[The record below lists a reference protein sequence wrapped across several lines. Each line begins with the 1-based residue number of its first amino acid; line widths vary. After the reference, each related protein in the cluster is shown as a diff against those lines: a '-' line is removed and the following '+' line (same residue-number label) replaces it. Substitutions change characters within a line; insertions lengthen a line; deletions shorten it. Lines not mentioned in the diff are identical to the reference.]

1 MTHENIITAIDIGTS
16 KIRTVIGSFSEE
28 NSRDFSV
35 LGIGTANSYAIRK
48 WNILDME
55 EFKSNLDKSL
65 EEAEKMSGEQ
75 VSGAYISLNSSS
87 FEVIKSKWIIAIS
100 GDEITTEDV
109 DRALDMAR
117 NGVDLPNKE
126 ILKVIPEYFV
136 VDMEEGVKNPLGMSA
151 RKMEVVANIFSMNKN
166 ILGNIRKAISD
177 VGIEIYDVFPN
188 LIASPEWVLSKRQKE
203 LWVVCIDIGAS
214 TTGITVY
221 EEGVLNFASIIPIGS
236 DSVTSDI
243 ALWARTSIDVAEKLK
258 LDYSELGLEEGMKG
272 ADKEIDMHEISQS
285 EDGSILPHY
294 LSKIVTAR
302 YEEIFFF
309 VREELRKAGRDGM
322 LPEGAI
328 LVGGG
333 IKERWLIELAKEILR
348 LPVFVGI
355 PVEKE
360 SLSETSISDPVFAG
374 VVWNM
379 ILANKYAPRGGSFSL
394 NISGFF
400 QSIVKVFKKILP

>member
-1 MTHENIITAIDIGTS
+1 MSHENIIAAIDIGTS
-16 KIRTVIGSFSEE
+16 KIRTVIGSFGEE

-48 WNILDME
+48 GNILDME

-75 VSGAYISLNSSS
+75 VSGAYLSFNSSS
-87 FEVIKSKWIIAIS
+87 FEVIKSKGIIAIS
-100 GDEITTEDV
+100 WDDITSEDV

-136 VDMEEGVKNPLGMSA
+136 VDLEEGVKNPLGMSA
-151 RKMEVVANIFSMNKN
+151 RKLEVVANIFSMNKN
-166 ILGNIRKAISD
+166 ILGNIRKAVSD

-188 LIASPEWVLSKRQKE
+188 LLSSPEGVLSKRQKE
-203 LWVVCIDIGAS
+203 LGVVCIDIGAS
-214 TTGITVY
+214 TTGVTVY
-221 EEGVLNFASIIPIGS
+221 EEGVLNFASIIPVGS

-243 ALWARTSIDVAEKLK
+243 ALGARTSIDVAEKLK
-258 LDYSELGLEEGMKG
+258 LDYSEIGIEEWMKG
-272 ADKEIDMHEISQS
+272 ADKEIDLHQISQW
-285 EDGSILPHY
+285 EEGSILPYY
-294 LSKIVTAR
+294 LSNIVTAR
-302 YEEIFFF
+302 YEEIFYF
-309 VREELRKAGRDGM
+309 VREELKKAWKDGM

-333 IKERWLIELAKEILR
+333 IKARGLVDLAKEMLR

-355 PVEKE
+355 PIEKE
-360 SLSETSISDPVFAG
+360 SLAETSISDPVFAAAVG
-374 VVWNM
+374 SMV
-379 ILANKYAPRGGSFSL
+379 LANKYTPRGTSFSL

-400 QSIVKVFKKILP
+400 ESIMKALKKILP

>member
-1 MTHENIITAIDIGTS
+1 
-16 KIRTVIGSFSEE
+16 
-28 NSRDFSV
+28 
-35 LGIGTANSYAIRK
+35 
-48 WNILDME
+48 
-55 EFKSNLDKSL
+55 
-65 EEAEKMSGEQ
+65 
-75 VSGAYISLNSSS
+75 
-87 FEVIKSKWIIAIS
+87 
-100 GDEITTEDV
+100 
-109 DRALDMAR
+109 MAR

-151 RKMEVVANIFSMNKN
+151 RKLEVVANIFSMNKN
-166 ILGNIRKAISD
+166 ILGNIRKAVSD

-188 LIASPEWVLSKRQKE
+188 LLASPEGVLSKRQKE
-203 LWVVCIDIGAS
+203 LGVVCIDIGAS
-214 TTGITVY
+214 TTGVTVY
-221 EEGVLNFASIIPIGS
+221 EEGVLNFSSIIPIGS

-243 ALWARTSIDVAEKLK
+243 ALGARTSIDVAEKLK
-258 LDYSELGLEEGMKG
+258 LDYSELGLEEGTKG
-272 ADKEIDMHEISQS
+272 ADKEIDMHEISQG
-285 EDGSILPHY
+285 EEGTILPHY

-333 IKERWLIELAKEILR
+333 IKERGLVDLAKEILR
-348 LPVFVGI
+348 LPVFIGI

-360 SLSETSISDPVFAG
+360 ALSETSISDPVFAG
-374 VVWNM
+374 VVGNM